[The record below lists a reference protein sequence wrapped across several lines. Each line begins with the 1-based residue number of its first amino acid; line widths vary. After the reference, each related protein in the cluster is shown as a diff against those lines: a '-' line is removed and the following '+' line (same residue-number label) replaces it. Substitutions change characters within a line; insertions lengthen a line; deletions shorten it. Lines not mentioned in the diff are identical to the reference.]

1 MARRRHEEEHE
12 NHERWLVSYA
22 DFITLLFSFF
32 VVMYAISTLSES
44 KYKVLSDS
52 LLQAFRHDRV
62 VTAQTTGLAPM
73 NRTTPGPPRKTPR
86 AVDVVR
92 IRQEQKLLSIAQKI
106 TDALRAL
113 MQSGQVKLTQLPHGL
128 AVEINASV
136 LFAPG
141 QAALQPDVV
150 PSLVD
155 VAHTLAGVDNVVHIE
170 GHTDNLPIQTPL
182 YPSNW
187 ELSGARAS
195 SVVRLFAANGV
206 DPSRLRAVGFAEN
219 HPVDTNDTAEGR
231 QRNRRVTLLILAD
244 VPDGDAAARPA
255 TPRQAPPSPQD
266 AAAPATSAPLAG
278 TTHPAA
284 PAAIVPVANTTH
296 PPARGTATLPAATV
310 PPLSAAPPVK
320 SPRNG

>member
-1 MARRRHEEEHE
+1 MARRRHDEEHE

-73 NRTTPGPPRKTPR
+73 NRMSPGPPRKAQRP
-86 AVDVVR
+86 VNVVR
-92 IRQEQKLLSIAQKI
+92 IQQEKKLLSIAEKI

-141 QAALQPDVV
+141 QASLQPDVV

-206 DPSRLRAVGFAEN
+206 DPARLRAVGFAEN
-219 HPVDTNDTAEGR
+219 HPVDTNDTPEGR

-244 VPDGDAAARPA
+244 VPEGDDAGHGV
-255 TPRQAPPSPQD
+255 APKDAPMSPQD
-266 AAAPATSAPLAG
+266 AAAPAST
-278 TTHPAA
+278 
-284 PAAIVPVANTTH
+284 VPVADTVR
-296 PPARGTATLPAATV
+296 PPAAGAVRLPAATSV
-310 PPLSAAPPVK
+310 PPLSAAPAGTP
-320 SPRNG
+320 PRNG

>member
-73 NRTTPGPPRKTPR
+73 NRTTPGPPRKVPR
-86 AVDVVR
+86 AVNVVR
-92 IRQEQKLLSIAQKI
+92 IQQEQKLLSIAQKI

-206 DPSRLRAVGFAEN
+206 DPARLRAVGFAEN

-244 VPDGDAAARPA
+244 LPNDDSAAHPV
-255 TPRQAPPSPQD
+255 APKEAPLSPQD
-266 AAAPATSAPLAG
+266 AAAPAT
-278 TTHPAA
+278 
-284 PAAIVPVANTTH
+284 IVPVAST
-296 PPARGTATLPAATV
+296 PPAAAPGTATLPAASV
-310 PPLSAAPPVK
+310 PPISAAPPGK

>member
-22 DFITLLFSFF
+22 DFITLLFAFF

-62 VTAQTTGLAPM
+62 VTAQTTGLAPI
-73 NRTTPGPPRKTPR
+73 NRTNPGPPRKAQRPTN
-86 AVDVVR
+86 VVR
-92 IRQEQKLLSIAQKI
+92 IQQEQKLLSIAQKI

-141 QAALQPDVV
+141 QANLQPDVV

-206 DPSRLRAVGFAEN
+206 DPARLRAVGFAEN

-244 VPDGDAAARPA
+244 VPEGGEANRPA
-255 TPRQAPPSPQD
+255 APKDVPMSPQD
-266 AAAPATSAPLAG
+266 AAAPAAV
-278 TTHPAA
+278 
-284 PAAIVPVANTTH
+284 VPVANTAP
-296 PPARGTATLPAATV
+296 PPAAGAAHLPAAVSVT
-310 PPLSAAPPVK
+310 PLSAAPHGT
-320 SPRNG
+320 SRRDG